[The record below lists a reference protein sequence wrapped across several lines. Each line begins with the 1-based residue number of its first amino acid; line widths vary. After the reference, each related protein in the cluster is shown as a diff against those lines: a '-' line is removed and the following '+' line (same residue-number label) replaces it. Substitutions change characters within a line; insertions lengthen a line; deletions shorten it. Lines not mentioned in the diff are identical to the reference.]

1 MLSRELKS
9 LRIKNGFTQKALA
22 REMGMSETSY
32 SKRENGLIDFNVE
45 EIRKLKSI
53 LKMTEDD
60 IIRIFFSEEVA

>member
-32 SKRENGLIDFNVE
+32 SKRENGLIDFTVE